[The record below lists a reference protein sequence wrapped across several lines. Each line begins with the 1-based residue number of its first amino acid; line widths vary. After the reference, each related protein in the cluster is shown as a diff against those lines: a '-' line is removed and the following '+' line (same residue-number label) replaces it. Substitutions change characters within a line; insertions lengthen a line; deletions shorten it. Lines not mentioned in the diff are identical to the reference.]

1 MRVDRVGDCRAV
13 GRDVW
18 RSPGGFRRNQGTVP
32 GPHAI
37 HLHNLRY
44 GRQRCGGIRKSHAG
58 PAIQQPSH
66 SHKPARS
73 GCPKNRAKHH
83 CARAGQC
90 PVAVC
95 RNHRLYCSNPG
106 RTQSIQED
114 FVVGPSPRASR
125 FPALQSRST
134 TQSPR
139 QCFPSVVEF
148 TAQGYAPFRT
158 GRPESDIRPSI
169 PEPELLFHAG
179 HRSPPP
185 P

>member
-58 PAIQQPSH
+58 HAIQQPSH

-125 FPALQSRST
+125 FPALQSRRT
-134 TQSPR
+134 TESPR
-139 QCFPSVVEF
+139 QCLPCVFKI
-148 TAQGYAPFRT
+148 TAQMRALFGPV
-158 GRPESDIRPSI
+158 DPSTTSSHPSPNRI
-169 PEPELLFHAG
+169 FCSVPAIV
-179 HRSPPP
+179 PPP